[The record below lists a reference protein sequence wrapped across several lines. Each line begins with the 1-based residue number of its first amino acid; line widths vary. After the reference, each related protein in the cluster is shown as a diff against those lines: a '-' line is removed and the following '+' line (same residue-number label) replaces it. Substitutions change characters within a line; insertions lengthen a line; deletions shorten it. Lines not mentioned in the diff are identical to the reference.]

1 MASKATSDLGGGCV
15 GDAKEL
21 PPAVAGA
28 CFFYFAVHVGCHSPL
43 ALHCMPCSGTEDAV
57 SSPGSFLLSVVA
69 FSANPCCSS
78 GHCWS
83 GSAQRGL
90 GQSPCSMG
98 KGPGVMSKNLKKNN

>member
-1 MASKATSDLGGGCV
+1 MASKATSDLGGGCA

-69 FSANPCCSS
+69 FSANPCAVV
-78 GHCWS
+78 GTA
-83 GSAQRGL
+83 GVALLRGDWGRAL
-90 GQSPCSMG
+90 ARWGRHQ
-98 KGPGVMSKNLKKNN
+98 V